1 MKTILNFSRKKKII
15 LLVAVL
21 LLIVASAA
29 TAVALTREE
38 MVPIPPLSDVETPQ
52 DILLWLEDNRM
63 TEGYG
68 AFYRDG
74 VVYVAARMGMRP
86 TGGYSV
92 KLGNADVDADMITL
106 VAEFVSPAPTD
117 MVNQVITYPYTVV
130 AIDVGRLQPEKVHYY
145 SPGGGVVATVP
156 VQYPAD
162 ETSD

>member
-1 MKTILNFSRKKKII
+1 MKSVFNFSKRNKII
-15 LLVAVL
+15 LLAAVL
-21 LLIVASAA
+21 LLIAASAA

-38 MVPIPPLSDVETPQ
+38 MVPLPPLSDVETPE
-52 DILLWLEDNRM
+52 DILLWLEDNRQ

-92 KLGNADVDADMITL
+92 KLGNAETDADMIT
-106 VAEFVSPAPTD
+106 VVVEFVSPSPTD
-117 MVNQVITYPYTVV
+117 MVTQVITYPYKIV
-130 AIDVGRLQPEKVHYY
+130 AIDVGQLQPEKVHYY
-145 SPGGGVVATVP
+145 GPGGGVVATVP